1 MVRQSRKLD
10 HLKFAMQ
17 LDDGPSSNAFEDMTI
32 VPNCLPDLSCDDI
45 ELSTTVAGIVLQH
58 PVILN
63 AITGGAADVTEV
75 NARLAEFARITGCAM
90 AVGSQYAA
98 LEDLTVRESY
108 QVIRKV
114 NPDGFVL
121 ANLGAHVSYEEAQ
134 RAVDMVGAC
143 ALQIHLNVAQELFMV
158 EGDRRF
164 TGYLNNIEKIAT
176 HIDVPVIVKEVGCGI
191 AREQAQ
197 VLSKTGIRSID
208 VGGTGGT
215 NFLAIEAARSGIS
228 LEPDVL
234 AWGIPTAISAIEAAS
249 VLPDTIDL
257 IVSGGVRTPLEVVK
271 SLILGGKAV
280 GIAAPIVRSL
290 EEHGLDTTVK
300 WFQRFIADLKR
311 YMLLAGA
318 VNINELK
325 KTPIVITG
333 YTRQWCSVR
342 AIDIIRYAVR
352 KHGF

>member
-17 LDDGPSSNAFEDMTI
+17 LEDGPSSSAFEDMVI
-32 VPNCLPDLSCDDI
+32 VPNCLPELCCDDI
-45 ELSTTVAGIVLQH
+45 ELSTTIAGTVLPH
-58 PVILN
+58 PVIVN

-75 NARLAEFARITGCAM
+75 NARLADFARITGCAM

-114 NPDGFVL
+114 NPDGFVF
-121 ANLGAHVSYEEAQ
+121 ANLGAHVSLQDAQ
-134 RAVDMVGAC
+134 RAVEMVGAC
-143 ALQIHLNVAQELFMV
+143 ALQIHLNVAQEVFMT
-158 EGDRRF
+158 EGDRKF
-164 TGYLNNIEKIAT
+164 AGYLKNIEKIAANL
-176 HIDVPVIVKEVGCGI
+176 DVPVIVKEVGCGI

-197 VLSKTGIRSID
+197 MLSTTGIQGLDI
-208 VGGTGGT
+208 GGTGGT
-215 NFLAIEAARSGIS
+215 NFLAIEAARGGVL
-228 LEPDVL
+228 LEMDSL

-249 VLPDTIDL
+249 VLPRTIDL
-257 IVSGGVRTPLEVVK
+257 IVSGGVRTPLDVVK
-271 SLILGGKAV
+271 ALGIGGKAV
-280 GIAAPIVRSL
+280 GIAAPIVRLL
-290 EEHGLDTTVK
+290 ENNGLDATVM
-300 WFQRFIADLKR
+300 WFHRFIADVKR

-318 VNINELK
+318 ANIQSLQ

-333 YTRQWCSVR
+333 YTQQWCSVR
-342 AIDIIRYAVR
+342 AIDIARYAVR